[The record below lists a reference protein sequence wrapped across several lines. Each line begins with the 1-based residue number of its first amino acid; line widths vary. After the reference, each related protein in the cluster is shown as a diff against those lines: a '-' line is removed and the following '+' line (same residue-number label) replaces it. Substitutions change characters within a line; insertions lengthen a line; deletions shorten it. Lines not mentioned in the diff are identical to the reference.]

1 MQAILKPEMRNRTAR
16 MIAHPGSLSQ
26 SFRRFL
32 VIGLAL
38 LACAA
43 NAFAQITVRTLGGG
57 RTSPTGSDAGFVDG
71 NTLQTSQFN
80 APFGAAV
87 DAAGNIYIADRKNG
101 SIRKLD
107 VAGNRAST
115 LIAGLDQ
122 PVALAFAE
130 NNDLY
135 VLTQGDGLI
144 RKLDRFGNVSFIR
157 ARLFSPTA
165 LAVAGNNVL
174 FVTESSD
181 VVRIDPTTDTQVTIK
196 NGLGQASGIA
206 VLDSGLIAVSD
217 AGNHRI
223 LFLNPDN
230 GSTVSQVGVGTA
242 GFRNGSIA
250 NALFNQPHQLAKAP
264 NGSLLVADRGNH
276 RVRSIGTDGSVT
288 TLYGI
293 DPSLW
298 EGPQCLT
305 CNPII
310 LPGWFDGSAEFAEA
324 REPVGIAVSKDGKLY
339 VTELFYHLVREIT
352 VPGLTAGSGGG
363 SGANNVVLPPII
375 SPDSGYFPSGQQI
388 SVRNPNTN
396 AFFSNAIYYTT
407 DGSDPNTNSARL
419 QLADNLGVISWR
431 EAARDLTSLRI
442 KAFVGANV
450 SGIVSGRPAAL
461 NEIGVTR
468 PISGGPG
475 STVVVP
481 LVVNLR
487 PGDQLKSLQFR
498 VEAKPELYSTP
509 IVPELFRP
517 LSISSNDFIRVV
529 TSSESSGSSAFNAAA
544 YTAGSTRGLALTFI
558 GTNANFVVK
567 NFAVVAMLAVP
578 IPPTAPLGSRYTIQ
592 VLNPS
597 GTSDGAEA
605 AVALSPMAPRAI
617 TVAEVSYLAG
627 DSSPATWYNAD
638 QQGLGFGEGGLNNN
652 DVNNAFAASL
662 GARVPYPFSDLFNS
676 MDVFPP
682 DSSAGAGGDGLIRFL
697 DWQITL
703 ERSLGLDSARWVRT
717 WTTNGVRVAR
727 NALAAGSP
735 NLRAET
741 LNAKARNGTWRRQAL
756 VTAIPQENVQP
767 GTTVNMPIY
776 ASVATGY
783 RLAGLAFRATI
794 SPEPS
799 APAVQRPVRFVGAS
813 GLPDPIQNAGSSPNV
828 LLCGW
833 PLVPTPSFNP
843 ALQSTRFLGYIQFA
857 VPATAQAGQCYTL
870 RFANADGSPDLH
882 TQYEL
887 ETRPASAWIKSLA
900 KHPPETISDEWK
912 AYFFGSLDAEAAAAN
927 ADPDHDGMTNLDEYL
942 AGTNPNDAQS
952 RLGFE
957 TATYN
962 QAKRALVLRWL
973 TAPGKTYRVEASP
986 DIQTSNWSV
995 IAAGIQ
1001 GDGEFQEWT
1010 HENSTSNAR
1019 FYRLRLDQEL
1029 IVDPNAIV
1037 PATSPASIGQNLDF
1051 QP

>member
-1 MQAILKPEMRNRTAR
+1 MQAILKPELRNRTAR
-16 MIAHPGSLSQ
+16 IIAHQGNPSQ

-87 DAAGNIYIADRKNG
+87 DAAGNIYIADRNNG

-165 LAVAGNNVL
+165 LAVADNNVL
-174 FVTESSD
+174 FVTESSG
-181 VVRIDPTTDTQVTIK
+181 VVRIDGTTDTQVTIK

-242 GFRNGSIA
+242 GFRNGSVA

-310 LPGWFDGSAEFAEA
+310 LPGWFDGPAEFAEA

-375 SPDSGYFPSGQQI
+375 SPDSGYFPSGHQI

-419 QLADNLGVISWR
+419 QLTNNFGVISWR

-450 SGIVSGRPAAL
+450 SGIVSGRPAVL

-498 VEAKPELYSTP
+498 VEAKPELNSTP
-509 IVPELFRP
+509 MVPELFRP

-558 GTNANFVVK
+558 GTNANVTVK

-605 AVALSPMAPRAI
+605 AVTLSPMAPRTI

-638 QQGLGFGEGGLNNN
+638 QQSLGFGEGGLSNN

-662 GARVPYPFSDLFNS
+662 GARVPYPFSDLFNA

-727 NALAAGSP
+727 SVLAGGSA

-741 LNAKARNGTWRRQAL
+741 LNAKSRNGTWRRQAL

-767 GTTVNMPIY
+767 GATVNMPIY
-776 ASVATGY
+776 ASVASGY

-813 GLPDPIQNAGSSPNV
+813 GLPDPIQSTGSSPNV

-843 ALQSTRFLGYIQFA
+843 ALQNIRLLGYIQFT
-857 VPATAQAGQCYTL
+857 VPTTAQAGQCYTL
-870 RFANADGSPDLH
+870 RFANADGSPDLQ

-887 ETRPASAWIKSLA
+887 ESRPASVWVKSVA
-900 KHPPETISDEWK
+900 QHPPETISDEWR
-912 AYFFGSLDAEAAAAN
+912 AYFFGSLDAEAGTAN
-927 ADPDHDGMTNLDEYL
+927 SDPDHDGMTNLAEYM

-952 RLGFE
+952 RLRFE

-1001 GDGEFQEWT
+1001 GDGEFQEWA
-1010 HENSTSNAR
+1010 HENSTSSAR
-1019 FYRLRLDQEL
+1019 FYRLRLDPEL
-1029 IVDPNAIV
+1029 MIDPNVIV